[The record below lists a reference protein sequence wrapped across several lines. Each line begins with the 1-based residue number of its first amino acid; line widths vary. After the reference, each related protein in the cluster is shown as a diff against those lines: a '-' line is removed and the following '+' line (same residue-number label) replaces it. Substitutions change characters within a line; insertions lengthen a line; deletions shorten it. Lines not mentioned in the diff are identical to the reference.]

1 MSFAP
6 RVKSELV
13 RENVDLGANIAN
25 NMEAEDESIGNPEET
40 ELQRVQQENTMMNR
54 LAFSYTFEAEVK
66 LPEY

>member
-25 NMEAEDESIGNPEET
+25 NMEAEDETIGNPETT

-54 LAFSYTFEAEVK
+54 LAVLNTNGAEGARS
-66 LPEY
+66 